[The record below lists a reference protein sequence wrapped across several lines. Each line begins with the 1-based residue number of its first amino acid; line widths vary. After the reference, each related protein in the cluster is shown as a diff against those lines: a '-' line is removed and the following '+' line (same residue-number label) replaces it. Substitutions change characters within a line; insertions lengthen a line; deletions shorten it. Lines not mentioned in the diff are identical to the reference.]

1 MTDTARSD
9 QPPSDLAP
17 SATPTVVSY
26 ADFEMMLR
34 TVLTAAYGV
43 AYRLTGNRQDAEDLV
58 QDAALSALRGRATF
72 RPGSNFKAWFYKIV
86 MNRFYSAHRKQ
97 RNLTSIQDVE
107 DVHEMYLYER
117 TAEAG
122 LMQHR
127 DPVDATLGRLTSDDV
142 AAALASLPDDFR
154 TVCTMYLMD
163 DLSYEDIAEMLGIPL
178 GTVRS
183 RLHRGRRMLQKRL
196 WLVAVDQGIVPGSS
210 QGSTTSGGGAT

>member
-9 QPPSDLAP
+9 ELSPPLSHAEAP
-17 SATPTVVSY
+17 ATVSY

-34 TVLTAAYGV
+34 TVITAAYGV

-58 QDAALSALRGRATF
+58 QEAALSALRGRNTF
-72 RPGSNFKAWFYKIV
+72 RAGSNFKAWFFKIV
-86 MNRFYSAHRKQ
+86 MNRFYTAHRKQ
-97 RNLTSIQDVE
+97 RPLASIQDVE
-107 DVHEMYLYER
+107 DAHEMYLYER

-122 LMQHR
+122 FMQR
-127 DPVDATLGRLTSDDV
+127 NDPVEATIGRLASEDV
-142 AAALASLPDDFR
+142 AAALASLPDEFR

-163 DLSYEDIAEMLGIPL
+163 DFSYEEIADMLGIPL

-196 WLVAVDQGIVPGSS
+196 WLLAVDQGIVPGTSRSS
-210 QGSTTSGGGAT
+210 KTSEGGDS